1 MVCRK
6 AHTFSKLVDDE
17 GTSGLDKNE
26 KMERVAEQIQKR
38 LVEEGGISTEE
49 KQVSA
54 GGLDYI

>member
-1 MVCRK
+1 MFCRK

-49 KQVSA
+49 KQVSV